1 MDEFDNV
8 LRNLSLSPS
17 RLNLYLLFQ
26 EALTRGLGATW
37 EEGVG
42 LWVDPNGEPVDAA
55 AKTRDKAGVP
65 QVVRDV
71 DARVCVALVAE
82 GGVTGV
88 GYRYW
93 VRDRADRLGIV
104 GTVRN
109 ASSTKVEA
117 VLCGTVD
124 AVAALV
130 ATATR
135 GPRWAAPTKVSC
147 DPVANRHFHGF
158 AILR

>member
-1 MDEFDNV
+1 MDDFDNV
-8 LRNLSLSPS
+8 VRNLLLSPS
-17 RLNLYLLFQ
+17 RLDLYLLLR
-26 EALTRGLGATW
+26 EALTRGVGATW

-42 LWVDPNGEPVDAA
+42 LRVDPNGEPVDAA
-55 AKTRDKAGVP
+55 ARTLDKAGFP
-65 QVVRDV
+65 QLPKDAG
-71 DARVCVALVAE
+71 ARVCVALVAE

-109 ASSTKVEA
+109 ASSTRVEA
-117 VLCGTVD
+117 VLCGRVD

-130 ATATR
+130 TAATT
-135 GPRWAAPTKVSC
+135 GPRWAEPTKVGC
-147 DPVANRHFHGF
+147 EPVANRHFHGF